1 MSTTTTNYAF
11 VKPDVGEA
19 ADVTV
24 LNSNMDSVDTN
35 LKSVSDIAVAQRDK
49 AIASKYLNA
58 SQSLADATEVNI
70 ADGEVWTERFT
81 STSGT
86 QCAVSTA
93 GVVSFTAN
101 GLYRVK
107 AKVTFDLDAAATAGY
122 CQVRL
127 YTNGG
132 TEIARVTAQTNIFGT
147 EDTTVLL
154 DEEIEVATSGGDI
167 TSSQTLH
174 LRVYQTNTTST
185 TPTTMTLKNGATVTY
200 ITAEYLRSL

>member
-1 MSTTTTNYAF
+1 MATTTTNYAF
-11 VKPDVGEA
+11 TKPAIGEE

-24 LNSNMDSVDTN
+24 LNANMDSVDSN
-35 LKSVSDIAVAQRDK
+35 LKSVSDVANAQRDK

-58 SQSLADATEVNI
+58 SQVLADNTLTSL
-70 ADGEVWTERFT
+70 ADGEVWTEKFT
-81 STSGT
+81 ASSGS
-86 QCAVSTA
+86 QCAVSAA
-93 GVVSFTAN
+93 GVISFTTN
-101 GLYRVK
+101 GLYRIK
-107 AKVTFDLDAAATAGY
+107 AKVTFDLDAAALTGY

-127 YTNGG
+127 YNDSAA
-132 TEIARVTAQTNIFGT
+132 EVARVTVQTNVFGT

-174 LRVYQTNTTST
+174 LRVYQTNTTAT

-200 ITAEYLRSL
+200 LTAEYLRAL